1 MSFSFREVWKAKQR
15 LNSVVEATPL
25 VYSESLSK
33 SLTNDIYLKLEH
45 THPTGSFKLRGA
57 ANKILSLSDEEKE
70 KGVATFSTG
79 NHGISVAYVAKK
91 FNIPCIVCISNRV
104 PLEKVNRLKR
114 LEAEVVV
121 VGSNQDDAEAHC
133 YQLEKEKGISVVKPF
148 DDREVIAGQG
158 TIGLEIME
166 QLPEVKEVI
175 IPLSGGGL
183 LSGIGYTLKSI
194 DPSIRITGVSME
206 KSAVMYESLKK
217 GTPVVLPEEDTLAD
231 SLLGGLGPENQY
243 TFSMT
248 GKYMDGAELVSEK
261 SIGKGILHMLEYHK
275 MAIEGAAASG
285 IGLLLEKGR
294 RANSPV
300 VLIISGNN
308 IDHQTIEDLM
318 INK

>member
-1 MSFSFREVWKAKQR
+1 M
-15 LNSVVEATPL
+15 VEATPL

-33 SLTNDIYLKLEH
+33 SLSNDVYLKLEH

-57 ANKILSLSDEEKE
+57 ANKILSLTDEEKE

-91 FNIPCIVCISNRV
+91 LTIPCIVCISNRV

-114 LEAEVVV
+114 LDAEVVV

-194 DPSIRITGVSME
+194 ESSIRITGVSME

-248 GKYMDGAELVSEK
+248 GKYMDGAELVSEEA
-261 SIGKGILHMLEYHK
+261 IGEGILHMLEYHK

-294 RANSPV
+294 RTDSPV

-308 IDHQTIEDLM
+308 IDHQTIEHLM